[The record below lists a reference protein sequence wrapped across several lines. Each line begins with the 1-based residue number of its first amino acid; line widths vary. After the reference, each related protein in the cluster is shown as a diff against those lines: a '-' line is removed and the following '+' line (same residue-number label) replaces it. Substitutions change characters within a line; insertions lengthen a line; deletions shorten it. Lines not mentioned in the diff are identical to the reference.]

1 MNPKLIY
8 TNPYSIS
15 KQLCDEIIHL
25 YELEDKRYSG
35 VTAGGLDKNVKDT
48 LDFIIPNDAVWGNIY
63 NFLATE
69 LKSNLKIYFDD
80 LNNNQMQNENSSRKF
95 NICPHSETRTYSF
108 MMQRYI
114 KQVGRYVY
122 HNDAKVDWD
131 KKEYRMVTFLW
142 YLNTVHEGGETEIW
156 GETKIKPEAGKLL
169 LFPACW
175 TFPHSGKMPISD
187 NKYIITGWVYV
198 NDT

>member
-1 MNPKLIY
+1 MNPNLIY
-8 TNPYSIS
+8 TNPHSIS

-25 YELEDKRYSG
+25 YELEDNRRYSG
-35 VTAGGLDKNVKDT
+35 ITAGGLDKNVKDT
-48 LDFIIPNDAVWGNIY
+48 TDFMIPHDKVWGQIHD
-63 NFLATE
+63 FLATE
-69 LKSNLKIYFDD
+69 LKLNIKMYFDN
-80 LNNNQMQNENSSRKF
+80 LNNNKIQNENSSRKF
-95 NICPHSETRTYSF
+95 KIFADTETKIYSF

-122 HNDAKVDWD
+122 HNDAQIDWNN
-131 KKEYRMVTFLW
+131 KEHRMVTFLW
-142 YLNTVHEGGETEIW
+142 YLNTVNEGGETEIW

-187 NKYIITGWVYV
+187 NKYIITGWIYV
-198 NDT
+198 KD

>member
-8 TNPYSIS
+8 TNSHSIS

-25 YELEDKRYSG
+25 YELEDRRYSG

-48 LDFIIPNDAVWGNIY
+48 TDFMIPTDKVWGNIY
-63 NFLATE
+63 DFLATE
-69 LKSNLKIYFDD
+69 LKLNLKTYFDN
-80 LNNNQMQNENSSRKF
+80 LNNNKIQNENSNRKF
-95 NICPHSETRTYSF
+95 NIFPYNETKTYSF
-108 MMQRYI
+108 MIQRYI

-122 HNDAKVDWD
+122 HNDAQIDWNN
-131 KKEYRMVTFLW
+131 KEFRMVTFLW
-142 YLNTVHEGGETEIW
+142 YLNTVNEGGETEIW

-198 NDT
+198 KE